1 MLLLYTTNEKG
12 KNKMLNELKMLISD
26 RLGIDSS
33 LITEKTDLLYELG
46 ADSLTL
52 VSLVGDV
59 EDHFEISIDDEELA
73 QLATVGD
80 LVGLIERLQD

>member
-1 MLLLYTTNEKG
+1 MLEQ
-12 KNKMLNELKMLISD
+12 LKTLISD
-26 RLGIDSS
+26 RLGIPAEG
-33 LITEKTDLLYELG
+33 ITEKTDLLYELG

-59 EDHFEISIDDEELA
+59 EDHFDISIDDADLA

-80 LVGLIERLQD
+80 LADLIERLKA

>member
-1 MLLLYTTNEKG
+1 
-12 KNKMLNELKMLISD
+12 MLNELKILIAD
-26 RLGIDSS
+26 RLGIDSAV
-33 LITEKTDLLYELG
+33 ITENTDLLYELG

-59 EDHFEISIDDEELA
+59 EDHFDISIDDADLA

-80 LVGLIERLQD
+80 LAELIERLQG

>member
-1 MLLLYTTNEKG
+1 MLE
-12 KNKMLNELKMLISD
+12 ELKTLISD
-26 RLGIDSS
+26 RLGIPAAE
-33 LITEKTDLLYELG
+33 ITAKTDLLYELG

-59 EDHFEISIDDEELA
+59 EDHFDISIDDTDLA

-80 LVGLIERLQD
+80 LADLIDRLKA

>member
-1 MLLLYTTNEKG
+1 MLEQ
-12 KNKMLNELKMLISD
+12 LKTLISD
-26 RLGIDSS
+26 RLGIPADSIS
-33 LITEKTDLLYELG
+33 AKTDLLYELG

-59 EDHFEISIDDEELA
+59 EDHFNISIDDADLA

-80 LVGLIERLQD
+80 LAELIARLQG

>member
-1 MLLLYTTNEKG
+1 MTCITDEKG
-12 KNKMLNELKMLISD
+12 KKKMLNELKKLICD
-26 RLGIDSS
+26 RLGTDPDT
-33 LITEKTDLLYELG
+33 ITEKTNLLYELG

-59 EDHFEISIDDEELA
+59 EDYFDISIDDADLA

-80 LVGLIERLQD
+80 LAVLIEQLKN

>member
-1 MLLLYTTNEKG
+1 
-12 KNKMLNELKMLISD
+12 MLNELKNLISD
-26 RLGIDSS
+26 RLGIAADT
-33 LITEKTDLLYELG
+33 ITEKTDLLYELG

-59 EDHFEISIDDEELA
+59 EDHFDISIEDEELA

-80 LVGLIERLQD
+80 LAALIERLKG